1 MLLNSCSSFICWCRA
16 PILPLRTNISLSKQK
31 TMGQNLKNTV
41 QTFFYFIIFI
51 MFLFKDHHLHNHHA
65 LFSIRKHEDEKPSIK
80 EAPVVEEGTDY
91 TDDDDGNPISILC
104 HLPKDQEAC
113 TYSPAWFYDHAK
125 GDCTRLIY
133 GKCPGDNKNQFNSQ
147 GKCRHACGWTPG
159 SHVPKEEKG
168 NDYWFAKTVKYWDDF
183 RKRH

>member
-1 MLLNSCSSFICWCRA
+1 MQCF
-16 PILPLRTNISLSKQK
+16 LSEKDEDEK
-31 TMGQNLKNTV
+31 ITV
-41 QTFFYFIIFI
+41 
-51 MFLFKDHHLHNHHA
+51 
-65 LFSIRKHEDEKPSIK
+65 DEKPSIK

-113 TYSPAWFYDHAK
+113 TYSPAWFYDPAK

-133 GKCPGDNKNQFNSQ
+133 GKCPGDNKNQFNSER
-147 GKCRHACGWTPG
+147 KCRHACGWTPG

-183 RKRH
+183 NPKSKFKSPRPSVKSKPKPNHTDDDDDDWSREKEFQQFVKREESGDLTWG